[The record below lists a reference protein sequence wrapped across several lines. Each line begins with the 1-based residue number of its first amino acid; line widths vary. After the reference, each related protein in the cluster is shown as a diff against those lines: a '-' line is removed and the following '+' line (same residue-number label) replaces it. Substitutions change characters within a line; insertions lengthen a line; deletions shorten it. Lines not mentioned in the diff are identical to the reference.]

1 MKERLLRADP
11 GVCPPSPLSVSPT
24 ATAEGGAWSPS
35 ERSDSDTPTTPA
47 PLTGVEVGVA
57 ISSKPSAAVM
67 GNGREDLAGVDCLTE
82 GVATHMMEVLKET
95 SADEE
100 ELISMTSVALVGLTE
115 VRLATPRGT
124 LTWFLGVG
132 TALDCFGGVASLL
145 RAS

>member
-1 MKERLLRADP
+1 M
-11 GVCPPSPLSVSPT
+11 
-24 ATAEGGAWSPS
+24 
-35 ERSDSDTPTTPA
+35 PTTPV

-100 ELISMTSVALVGLTE
+100 LISMTSVALVGLIE

-132 TALDCFGGVASLL
+132 MAFDCFGGVASLL